1 MQELVMPKDKNKT
14 KKKKAYKVRHKFWY
28 HFLRWPA
35 TMFLKIKFGYKFEKA
50 KNLPDNYI
58 VLSNHTT
65 DFDPIF
71 VGASFRKQMYFVA
84 SEHITRWNTA
94 YKVLR
99 HIFEPI
105 VRYKGSI
112 ASTTVREILR
122 KTKGGQNVC
131 IFAEGVRSW
140 TGETGDI
147 LPSTAKLIKSAGC
160 GLVTYRISGGYFV
173 SPNWSETKTR
183 RGKVTGRPVAVYTKE
198 QIAEMTD
205 EELYAIIK
213 KDLYENAYAS
223 QLTEKRR
230 YKGKNLA
237 ERLENLVFICP
248 HCHEIETL
256 SSTGNTVR
264 CCRCEKEFSY
274 NQYGLLEGIEY
285 KTVLGLSEWQQTK
298 IKEAV
303 LLNKDYTT
311 PSVTLYEVYPDHT
324 KKELAAANMVMNTKK
339 IVVGDVSFN
348 LDEIVDLNIYG
359 RRGLVFSQ
367 GKQFFEIIIDKPYNA
382 YKYVLYYKEFCQL
395 NEGK

>member
-1 MQELVMPKDKNKT
+1 MPKDINKT
-14 KKKKAYKVRHKFWY
+14 KKRKVYKVRHKFWY
-28 HFLRWPA
+28 GFLRKPA
-35 TMFLKIKFGYKFEKA
+35 TWFLKIKFGYKFETA
-50 KNLPDNYI
+50 KNLPENYI

-94 YKVLR
+94 YKVLN

-112 ASTTVREILR
+112 AATTVREILR

-198 QIAEMTD
+198 QIEKMSED
-205 EELYAIIK
+205 ELYDIIK

-237 ERLENLVFICP
+237 ERLENLIFICP
-248 HCHEIETL
+248 HCKKMETL
-256 SSTGNTVR
+256 VSSGNTIK
-264 CCRCEKEFSY
+264 CSHCEKEFTY
-274 NQYGLLEGIEY
+274 DEYGMLEGIEY
-285 KTVLGLSEWQQTK
+285 KTVLGLSDWQRTK
-298 IKEAV
+298 VKEAV
-303 LLNKDYTT
+303 QANKEYSS
-311 PSVTLYEVYPDHT
+311 PSTSLAEVFPDHT
-324 KKELAAANMVMNTKK
+324 KQEVATGKMTMNTKELT
-339 IVVGDVSFN
+339 VADVSFKME
-348 LDEIVDLNIYG
+348 DIVDINIYG
-359 RRGLVFSQ
+359 KRGLVFSY
-367 GKQFFEIIIDKPYNA
+367 GKQFYEIIVDKPYNA
-382 YKYVLYYKEFCQL
+382 YKYVLYYKEFCKL
-395 NEGK
+395 NEQG